1 MIVIYLIIFL
11 FYLFILYLLYEFKEF
26 EFKQIDLKKLINVE
40 QPIYTYII
48 YHETGYAI
56 NKNEMIKRENPFLIK
71 KKNLNNLMDNSNDY
85 LFNVLNTFTINTS
98 FSMIIYLFSLISFMI
113 F

>member
-1 MIVIYLIIFL
+1 MIVIYLFIFL

-71 KKNLNNLMDNSNDY
+71 KKILNNLMDESNDY
-85 LFNVLNTFTINTS
+85 LISLNCCLNTS